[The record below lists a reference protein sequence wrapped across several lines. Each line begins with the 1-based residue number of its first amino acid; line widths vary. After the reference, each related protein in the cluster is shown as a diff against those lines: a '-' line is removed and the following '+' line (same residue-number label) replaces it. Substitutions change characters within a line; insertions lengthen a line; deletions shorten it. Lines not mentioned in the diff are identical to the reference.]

1 VLSFLRK
8 RGNPLDRIVQRA
20 TLSPRLRSA
29 LPYHSGTGS
38 VKVLR
43 GFKACGTVC
52 FAMPI
57 KKASIKDLKQSK
69 ARQDKN
75 RRVKTSIRRQI
86 KELRS
91 AAKEQDKKKAS
102 DILAKTIKAMDTAV
116 SNGVLKKNTA
126 ARNISRLTKLV
137 NGLKKI

>member
-1 VLSFLRK
+1 
-8 RGNPLDRIVQRA
+8 
-20 TLSPRLRSA
+20 
-29 LPYHSGTGS
+29 
-38 VKVLR
+38 
-43 GFKACGTVC
+43 
-52 FAMPI
+52 MPI